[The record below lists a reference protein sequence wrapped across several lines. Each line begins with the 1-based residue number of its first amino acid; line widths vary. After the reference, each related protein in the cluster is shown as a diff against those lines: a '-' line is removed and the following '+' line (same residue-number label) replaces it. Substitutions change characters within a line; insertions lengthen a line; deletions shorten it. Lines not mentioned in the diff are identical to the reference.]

1 MKKIKLLTSNVAFG
15 IISLTSCTDTPK
27 PKMEEALNEVIEA
40 EVNIDTAN
48 LALKAELEHYRS
60 ETNDKIAIY
69 SKQLEDFKSNA
80 ANQKKLANK
89 EYQKKI
95 AALEDKNV
103 KMKKKVNEYLATD
116 RMGWYD
122 FREKCEYDMQCID
135 KDLYKICNPMMAK

>member
-1 MKKIKLLTSNVAFG
+1 MNKIKLLTSNVTFG
-15 IISLTSCTDTPK
+15 IFALTSCTDTPK
-27 PKMEEALNEVIEA
+27 PKMEVAPNELAEA
-40 EVNIDTAN
+40 EVKTDTAS

-60 ETNDKIAIY
+60 ETNEKIAIY
-69 SKQLEDFKSNA
+69 SKQLEDFKSNV

-122 FREKCEYDMQCID
+122 FREKCDNDMQCID
-135 KDLYKICNPMMAK
+135 KDLYKICYPLMAK